1 MIGKVISVLIS
12 ILITLIGIFGA
23 WISIHIHQEEKQNGS
38 QYDNKL

>member
-23 WISIHIHQEEKQNGS
+23 WISIIINFDSSFTAG
-38 QYDNKL
+38 

>member
-23 WISIHIHQEEKQNGS
+23 WISSFTAG
-38 QYDNKL
+38 